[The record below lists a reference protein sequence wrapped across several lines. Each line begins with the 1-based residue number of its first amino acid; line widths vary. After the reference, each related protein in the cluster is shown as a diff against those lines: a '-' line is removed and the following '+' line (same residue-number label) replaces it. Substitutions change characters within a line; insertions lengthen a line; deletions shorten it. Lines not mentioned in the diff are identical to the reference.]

1 MIVHK
6 RAGFLTLLFTMRGSV
21 IPRVF
26 PQMLLLAL
34 FSSGIVLVYQYHTF
48 ALPAFSLT
56 PFTLLGIALSLFLG
70 FRNNAAYDR
79 WWEGRKLWGSLVYET
94 RAVARSTR
102 MVFAHDDQAEDRA
115 VLLKMVAAFSHTLR
129 QSLRQDTD
137 CRAEVVS
144 LIGEKKADE
153 VFKHQNPSDALLREV
168 AEIIAEQYRRKKI
181 DTVAVNMLNQ
191 HLTHLAGVQAGLE
204 RISNTPMPFAFTL
217 LAHRTAYIYCFLLP
231 LGLVESALWL
241 TPFFTT
247 LVAYC
252 FFGLDALSEELEYP
266 FTLEGAN
273 HLPLDA
279 MCRVNEISVAEALG
293 EEPPKP
299 LQPIKH
305 ILS

>member
-6 RAGFLTLLFTMRGSV
+6 RAGFLTLLLTMRGSV
-21 IPRVF
+21 VPRVL

-34 FSSGIVLVYQYHTF
+34 FSSAVVLIYQYHTF
-48 ALPAFSLT
+48 ELPEFSLT

-79 WWEGRKLWGSLVYET
+79 WWEGRKLWGALVYET
-94 RAVARSTR
+94 RAVARATE
-102 MVFAHDDQAEDRA
+102 MVGLAEPVRRE
-115 VLLKMVAAFSHTLR
+115 VLKLTAAFSHTLR
-129 QSLRQDTD
+129 QSLRPGSDAGVPVAALLG
-137 CRAEVVS
+137 AEATS
-144 LIGEKKADE
+144 DLMQSA
-153 VFKHQNPSDALLREV
+153 NPSDAVLRRISALLA
-168 AEIIAEQYRRKKI
+168 AERQTGRLDSISISLLDK
-181 DTVAVNMLNQ
+181 
-191 HLTHLAGVQAGLE
+191 HLTELAGIQAGLE
-204 RISNTPMPFAFTL
+204 RLSNTPLPFAFTL

-231 LGLVESALWL
+231 LGLVGNALWL

-266 FTLEGAN
+266 FTKEGAN

-293 EEPPKP
+293 DTPPQP
-299 LQPIKH
+299 LQPVKH

>member
-21 IPRVF
+21 VPRVL
-26 PQMLLLAL
+26 PQMILLAL
-34 FSSGIVLVYQYHTF
+34 FSSGVVFVYQYHTF
-48 ALPAFSLT
+48 ELPEFSLT

-94 RAVARSTR
+94 RA
-102 MVFAHDDQAEDRA
+102 MGRA
-115 VLLKMVAAFSHTLR
+115 TELLLLPEESRKPLLKLTAAFSHTLCL
-129 QSLRQDTD
+129 SLRPGSDSGP
-137 CRAEVVS
+137 AIAS
-144 LIGEKKADE
+144 LLDAPTTARLM
-153 VFKHQNPSDALLREV
+153 QSANPSDAVLREMTT
-168 AEIIAEQYRRKKI
+168 IITREHQQGRL
-181 DTVAVNMLNQ
+181 DTVAVSMLDK
-191 HLTHLAGVQAGLE
+191 HLTAMAGIQAGLE
-204 RISNTPMPFAFTL
+204 RLANTPMPFAFTL

-231 LGLVESALWL
+231 LGLVGNALWL

-266 FTLEGAN
+266 FTKEGAN
-273 HLPLDA
+273 HLPLEA

-293 EEPPKP
+293 DEPPKP